1 MQSFLIN
8 VKQFSEGLDNPD
20 GVWIHYAPYG
30 RWSHPSYGITYMTVD
45 KAKKMVKNFNEGVR
59 GQDILLDYEHGED
72 KAKGQKASGQM
83 TAMEVRS
90 DGIWSKVQFTE
101 TAKSEIKGGE
111 WKYFSPQFHEKWKNP
126 MNDTEYEAVAAGGGL
141 TNRPWIKGM
150 VPLNFSEVMVE
161 VDYDYAKPDIDP
173 TISTST
179 PVVPLR
185 FRTVDTR
192 VGNTVI
198 KSVTEVSQDG
208 GGEWREATKDECVEW
223 EHSEPGTG
231 QPPTPRTDE
240 DDKSGDLDGGGI
252 RRDSPP
258 PAFENNEEGSDMKLS
273 KEFLA
278 ALGLPED
285 ATEDQVNSA
294 GEKVV
299 KAFSELKTYQDKDIA
314 DKREKSFAEQ
324 FPDEYAEMQRNKT
337 ERLSNDAKRF
347 SENIKM
353 FTETKGAG
361 DEAKTTQTGKG
372 FSALA
377 LEKIEATHV
386 AIANGDNDGALKSFS
401 EALSTITGSAGIVD
415 YSEHGSSRDPEEAEI
430 PTDRQE
436 IGKKFTEAVKATQAE
451 AGGPQKMSW
460 GDALSATATKQPDL
474 AKAYSEAYATKR
486 D

>member
-1 MQSFLIN
+1 VHSFLIN

-30 RWSHPSYGITYMTVD
+30 RWSHPNYGVTYMTVD
-45 KAKKMVKNFNEGVR
+45 KAGKMVKNFNENVR

-72 KAKGQKASGQM
+72 KAKGNKASGQIV
-83 TAMEVRS
+83 AMEARS
-90 DGIWSKVQFTE
+90 DGIWSKVKFTD
-101 TAKSEIKGGE
+101 TAKAEIKSGE

-126 MNDTEYEAVAAGGGL
+126 MNDAEYEAVAAGGGL

-161 VDYDYAKPDIDP
+161 VDDATID
-173 TISTST
+173 TST

-185 FRTVDTR
+185 FRTVETR
-192 VGNTVI
+192 VGNTII
-198 KSVTEVSQDG
+198 KTVTEVSEDG
-208 GGEWREATKDECVEW
+208 GNEWREATKDECVEW

-231 QPPTPRTDE
+231 SPPTPRTDE

-273 KEFLA
+273 KEALA

-285 ATEDQVNSA
+285 ATEDQVSD
-294 GEKVV
+294 GIIKG
-299 KAFSELKTYQDKDIA
+299 FSELKVYKDKAAA
-314 DKREKSFAEQ
+314 DDRQKSFAEQ
-324 FPDEYAEMQRNKT
+324 FPDEYAEMQRNKD

-353 FTETKGAG
+353 FTETKGDG
-361 DEAKTTQTGKG
+361 DNAVTTPTGKG

-377 LEKIEATHV
+377 LEKIQATHV
-386 AIANGDNDGALKSFS
+386 AINKGDEEGALKSFS
-401 EALSTITGSAGIVD
+401 EALTTITSNAGIVD
-415 YSEHGSSRDPEEAEI
+415 YKEHGSNRENNDEMEVPS
-430 PTDRQE
+430 DRVE
-436 IGKKFTEAVKATQAE
+436 IGKKFSEAVKAVQVE
-451 AGGPQKMSW
+451 AGGPEKMSW
-460 GDALSATATKQPDL
+460 GDALAATASKHPEL
-474 AKAYSEAYATKR
+474 AKAYSEAFATKR